1 MNKTCLHRNEY
12 WNAYETVFLSKWLY
26 TVFGIAVIET
36 YFPIKIL
43 LWPGYVWRQHCR
55 DVFAWL
61 LLMHKTYFFLCAFV
75 PLFLH
80 DGVIKWKYFPC
91 HWPFVRRIHRSPVNS
106 PHKGQWSGALMLS
119 LICAWINGGVNNRD
133 AGDLRRQRAHYDVNV
148 MLIMDVIASTPF
160 RDKLNTIIVQ
170 NGAMKCVSF
179 INWYIHRR
187 VLHTLDVAAEYGLTG
202 HFRWRGPIEIT
213 WRDSVDMP
221 SFPIYRKCLGVWFA
235 LKQIARGSK
244 CPIEWCLRI
253 DIGMKVS

>member
-1 MNKTCLHRNEY
+1 MTSSNGNIFCVTGPLYKNSTVTGEFPWQRPVMRSFDGFFYLCLNKRFRKQSKRR
-12 WNAYETVFLSKWLY
+12 WFETSSRS
-26 TVFGIAVIET
+26 
-36 YFPIKIL
+36 
-43 LWPGYVWRQHCR
+43 LWRC
-55 DVFAWL
+55 
-61 LLMHKTYFFLCAFV
+61 
-75 PLFLH
+75 
-80 DGVIKWKYFPC
+80 
-91 HWPFVRRIHRSPVNS
+91 RSPVNS

-253 DIGMKVS
+253 DIGMEVS